1 MIGSSARLLRPLLAA
16 VAFLGLFA
24 VAAGPAV
31 ADPVTV
37 QYNGLANGDTVTF
50 SFNGNSITGPAGQL
64 SFTVIASSNQA
75 QVGQSFLSFCVDNM
89 HNNFLGQQ
97 FQIDPKSMSN
107 LKDGA
112 QVAYLFNKHGTGALP
127 ADQAAALQIAVWKE
141 VDDGGDDLNSGHF
154 QYSGSLASLAKAFLD
169 DANSNAGGIPGNP
182 LFGDTSTTD
191 DPNRQSILFPFGS
204 PDAVPEPATLLLTGL
219 GLAGMVGC
227 RFLRRGNRT
236 LPSV

>member
-1 MIGSSARLLRPLLAA
+1 MTGSSARLLRPLLAA

-24 VAAGPAV
+24 VVVGPAV

-64 SFTVIASSNQA
+64 NYTVIASSNPA
-75 QVGQSFLSFCVDNM
+75 QVGQSFISFCVDNL
-89 HNNFLGQQ
+89 HFNNPGQQ
-97 FQIDPKSMSN
+97 FQIDPKSMSK

-112 QVAYLFNKHGTGALP
+112 QVAYLYNKYGTDALT
-127 ADQAAALQIAVWKE
+127 ADKAAALQIAIWKE
-141 VDDGGDDLNSGHF
+141 VDDGGDDLNSGLF
-154 QYSGSLASLAKAFLD
+154 QYNGPLAGLAKAFLD
-169 DANSNAGGIPGNP
+169 EANANAGGIPGNP
-182 LFGDTSTTD
+182 LFGDTSMTD

-204 PDAVPEPATLLLTGL
+204 PDTVPEPATLLLTGL

-236 LPSV
+236 LPTV